1 MFLMR
6 AAEEAILKHYSE
18 DEMKTPMHMSMGE
31 EGLVAGVCQALR
43 DCDYALGTYRSH
55 ALYLG
60 KTGETDHF
68 FSELYGKKTG
78 TAKGKAG
85 SMHLSMPE
93 KGLILCSAIVGAT
106 LSIANGLAL
115 SCKMKKEDRIT
126 AVFFGDGATDAGTFW
141 ESINYAAVEELPILF
156 VHEDN
161 NLAVHSKKKVRHGH
175 NGIEEIIKK
184 FNVEVLQDSC
194 DDTLNIYEKALE
206 SIELIKFKKRPV
218 FLNLNYFRY
227 LEHVGINTDFN
238 EEYRDKNCK
247 DDWKNKDPIKIQ
259 RNKIANKEEL
269 EKLELLILN
278 QIEDSIL
285 KAKKADFADENEL
298 YTDIYL

>member
-1 MFLMR
+1 M
-6 AAEEAILKHYSE
+6 
-18 DEMKTPMHMSMGE
+18 
-31 EGLVAGVCQALR
+31 
-43 DCDYALGTYRSH
+43 
-55 ALYLG
+55 
-60 KTGETDHF
+60 
-68 FSELYGKKTG
+68 
-78 TAKGKAG
+78 
-85 SMHLSMPE
+85 
-93 KGLILCSAIVGAT
+93 
-106 LSIANGLAL
+106 
-115 SCKMKKEDRIT
+115 
-126 AVFFGDGATDAGTFW
+126 
-141 ESINYAAVEELPILF
+141 PILF

-218 FLNLNYFRY
+218 FLNFNYFRY